1 MMSITSVQKPSA
13 ASNRSGFFRSPFFR
27 GIKNALLGNRLARRL
42 MTRNFTCGRVA
53 LGERNSYTFPM
64 GWITVDWRDADFPIW
79 ISQDVKLPFASASQ
93 SVFYSAHMMEHLET
107 PTLRLLLQEIA
118 RVLKP
123 GGALRVEVPDAQLL
137 VDALHNNDRKV
148 LDYLRQGREELVQS
162 RDFMGL
168 EYLEDH
174 ITVLGEIAN
183 YIQRDID
190 IRHVPVYATRAE
202 FDRELAKGME
212 SFNDWAQSL
221 KTPQQRTSGGHA
233 NALTFDKMKS
243 LLLEAGFREVRRS
256 HIGQTD
262 IPGLKLGRGPARIYD
277 SVPEVP
283 SRAVYS
289 LYLEA
294 FR

>member
-1 MMSITSVQKPSA
+1 MSSTSVRKPA
-13 ASNRSGFFRSPFFR
+13 AKTHVSFFRSPLFR
-27 GIKNALLGNRLARRL
+27 AFKNVFLGNGLVRRL
-42 MTRNFTCGRVA
+42 MTSNFTCGRVA

-64 GWITVDWRDADFPIW
+64 GWITVDWTDADFPIW
-79 ISQDVKLPFASASQ
+79 ISEDVKLPFADASQ
-93 SVFYSAHMMEHLET
+93 DIVYSAHMMEHLET
-107 PTLRLLLQEIA
+107 PALRLLLREVA
-118 RVLKP
+118 RILKP
-123 GGALRVEVPDAQLL
+123 GGALRIEVPDAELL
-137 VDALHNNDRKV
+137 MNALASNDRAV
-148 LDYLRQGREELVQS
+148 LDYLREGREDLIQS
-162 RDFMGL
+162 RDFMGP
-168 EYLEDH
+168 EYMEDH
-174 ITVLGEIAN
+174 VTVLGEIAN

-202 FDRELAKGME
+202 FDREAAKGLE

-221 KTPQQRTSGGHA
+221 KTPAQRKSGGHA
-233 NALTFDKMKS
+233 NALTFDKMKA
-243 LLLEAGFREVRRS
+243 LLLEAGFRDVRRS

-277 SVPEVP
+277 SIPEVP